1 MRAVEL
7 SDRARCIL
15 ATLVR
20 EYVET
25 GEPVASL
32 TLATRAGLGVSSA
45 TVRNLLARLEDEGYV
60 HQPHTSA
67 GRVPTDRGYR
77 VYVDRLLEARRPP
90 RTATVVEARLRHGG
104 VPPLMDDA
112 LLDMS
117 HVLSRVSRHVGF
129 ALAQPVEV
137 AILERIEFIP
147 VARTKVLVVV
157 VACGG
162 QVAQKI
168 VDLGEQMSAD
178 ELRQAATY
186 LNTEFGG
193 LPLGEVHGAIER
205 RLRLERTLYDALLSR
220 ALRLASSTL
229 DDLPQRPTLFVEG
242 ASSLLVGE
250 DEGQSHAHGDV
261 SLGTLRALLR
271 MMEEKRRLARLLQ
284 AYMHGPGLT
293 VVIGHEHSAPDLR
306 PFSLVAASY
315 TDGERT
321 GTVGVIGPT
330 RMDYSRAI
338 AVVEGVAQAIS
349 RVVRAEN

>member
-1 MRAVEL
+1 MKDEEL
-7 SDRARCIL
+7 SDRSRRIL

-20 EYVET
+20 EHIET

-32 TLATRAGLGVSSA
+32 TLVTRAGLGVSSA
-45 TVRNLLARLEDEGYV
+45 TVRNILARLEDEGYV

-67 GRVPTDRGYR
+67 GRVPTDVGYR
-77 VYVDRLLEARRPP
+77 VYVDQLLEGRRPT

-117 HVLSRVSRHVGF
+117 HVLSRVSRHLGF
-129 ALAQPVEV
+129 ALVQPAEV

-147 VARTKVLVVV
+147 VARAKVLVVV
-157 VACGG
+157 VARGG
-162 QVAQKI
+162 QVAQKVI
-168 VDLGEQMSAD
+168 DLAEPMSAD

-186 LNTEFGG
+186 LNTEFSG
-193 LPLGEVHGAIER
+193 LPLGEVHGAVER

-220 ALRLASSTL
+220 TLRLASSTL
-229 DDLPQRPTLFVEG
+229 EDLPQRPTLFVEG
-242 ASSLLVGE
+242 ASSLLVGS
-250 DEGQSHAHGDV
+250 DDRSQPHGEV

-271 MMEEKRRLARLLQ
+271 MMEEKRRLARLLKE
-284 AYMHGPGLT
+284 YMHGPGLT
-293 VVIGHEHSAPDLR
+293 VVIGREHSAPDLR
-306 PFSLVAASY
+306 PLSLVAASY
-315 TDGERT
+315 SDGERA

-349 RVVRAEN
+349 KVVRGEN